1 MASTNH
7 LSDPVTFGEDL
18 AGNLRRVLE
27 IAPRHCGGCA
37 DYHIRSVAHRATGE
51 RFGIDSD
58 RPELVAVL
66 GDLAGRRLAEQPGR
80 LDIVIAG
87 SADTGVLATVAHA
100 VSLLGEAALAR
111 CRFTVLD
118 LCPTPLLLCRH
129 FAEEHGLD
137 FDHASVDLTAPG
149 RKFPADI
156 IVMHSVFRFID
167 NRLQPAVLEELA
179 SWLKPGGA
187 MVFSQRIKSASSEET
202 KADLASRA
210 GRNERFAA
218 MAAAGEIEVADR
230 EAIAIRLDRSLH
242 ADEARV
248 GEFRTADELRTFLA
262 GGPLPL
268 THFDEIVREIGGD
281 DRPRYMRKRVLAV
294 LAAPGEQP
302 PEQRL
307 AAPS

>member
-1 MASTNH
+1 VASTNR

-18 AGNLRRVLE
+18 AGNLQRVLE
-27 IAPRHCGGCA
+27 IAPEHCRDCA
-37 DYHIRSVAHRATGE
+37 DYHIRCVAHRATGE
-51 RFGIDSD
+51 RFGIDFD
-58 RPELVAVL
+58 RPELVAL
-66 GDLAGRRLAEQPGR
+66 LEDLAGRRLAEQPGR

-129 FAEEHGLD
+129 FAGEHGLD
-137 FDHASVDLTAPG
+137 LACAAVDLTAPG
-149 RKFPADI
+149 EKFPADI
-156 IVMHSVFRFID
+156 LVMHSVFRFID
-167 NRLQPAVLEELA
+167 GSLQPAVLKELG

-187 MVFSQRIKSASSEET
+187 MVFSNRIKTRTSEEER
-202 KADLASRA
+202 ADLASRG

-218 MAAAGEIEVADR
+218 MVAAGEIEVADS
-230 EAIAIRLDRSLH
+230 EAIAIRLDRSLQ

-248 GEFRTADELRTFLA
+248 GEFRTADELRAFLA

-268 THFDEIVREIGGD
+268 TRFDEIVREIGGGG
-281 DRPRYMRKRVLAV
+281 RPRYMRKRVLAV
-294 LAAPGEQP
+294 LAAPGEQSR
-302 PEQRL
+302 EQRL